1 MEILDHRRVGGTYEI
16 SVPNKKTS
24 RNAKFRKVDG
34 FDQLILARFI
44 QELYFLH
51 KKGEPPGGRFDCSLQ
66 GGLDPGNWRIV
77 LVPAVPMF
85 RKKPTSIHKRFTK
98 SASGCEIGDIR
109 GLLKSAIKKLNIEVS
124 TENLG
129 DSIVGAAEWLEQSLP
144 SIPIPINF
152 PSTKLI
158 SEDGLGWICA
168 SVTEKMGSWPACYY
182 EDDGVTNLELRAPGR
197 SGPPMRIRE
206 SSESYSPD
214 PDSPRFR
221 IVCRSK
227 PQPWEDEQKTEFE
240 LLSKYWTGCLGEWSG
255 EGNLEDKVGV
265 RMRAT
270 LEAEKFQLLR
280 GCYAVKLM
288 SRNESGAKKGE
299 YGYRLLVNE
308 RHPLFGDIKRDD
320 GGSLL
325 DSCIENATY
334 EVCINNN
341 PNPLD
346 YSGAVF
352 RVNRTKDDDPNVL
365 ILLDEKGK
373 KRAPEKGWMRVQ
385 DIGTRTLQNRK
396 RDIVSRAIHTQAVR
410 NGLWG
415 SISGRVSNS
424 VASWRFREWED
435 SHPNW
440 RISCYGNLQLVQ
452 GPPGTGKTWTATR
465 LVEDILRENPHA
477 KILLCAKEHLALDH
491 LANSVKE
498 ALGVDE
504 FRGLEVSRIV
514 SGRRSEKGLVDE
526 RLDPIVLGRR
536 FAEEVLTASESISK
550 KRGYRG
556 RLGGIRKSMVQKGH
570 PAIWPSNFL
579 KREAAVV
586 CVTTADDAILNLLRD
601 ARGEAFDYAIVE
613 EAGKSYPSELLG
625 AVAISRNTIL
635 IGDQMQLPPFEI
647 KEIRRN
653 LLRIFSTDFKKLRKE
668 KSKDRGL
675 INLLSDVRFSH
686 SIWDRDSER
695 HVQDDVD
702 NVVDD
707 IKPWLEPFRWLFELF
722 GELNDYYVSCKED
735 GETEKKNHGISYID
749 RLTSKLEEE
758 RRMFEDLSDVVGEVF
773 YGNPFIWMKD
783 KKDCYA
789 DSELPAPH
797 LKNDRLL
804 LIDCPH
810 CSVDGGWRE
819 KRYKTG
825 SYCNQNEAKIVAKT
839 AVQMAS
845 GGHEVVVLSPY
856 QGQVD
861 LVKHKLGRNSGVK
874 VHTVDGFQGKES
886 DFILLSLVRNND
898 KTAGGRWGFVSDP
911 NRLNVALSRAREG
924 LILFT
929 SLKHVSDSEFEQDS
943 DYLGRA
949 IEMIAE
955 KGTVLTP
962 TELDVVSVPIPGSLA
977 QYRKMEEE

>member
-1 MEILDHRRVGGTYEI
+1 VEILDHRRVGGTYEI
-16 SVPNKKTS
+16 SVPNKKTP
-24 RNAKFRKVDG
+24 RNAKFGKVDG

-66 GGLDPGNWRIV
+66 GDLDPSGWRIV

-109 GLLKSAIKKLNIEVS
+109 GLLKLAIKKLNIEVDDS
-124 TENLG
+124 IFDEWWDEE
-129 DSIVGAAEWLEQSLP
+129 DSIVEAAEWLEESLP
-144 SIPIPINF
+144 PIPIPINF
-152 PSTKLI
+152 KSTKLI
-158 SEDGLGWICA
+158 SEDALGWICA
-168 SVTEKMGSWPACYY
+168 SVTEKMGSWPACCY
-182 EDDGVTNLELRAPGR
+182 EDDGATNLELRAPGR

-206 SSESYSPD
+206 SLESYSPD
-214 PDSPRFR
+214 PDAPRFR
-221 IVCRSK
+221 IEYRSA
-227 PQPWEDEQKTEFE
+227 PQPWEEEEKSEFE
-240 LLSKYWTGCLGEWSG
+240 LLSKYWKGCLGEWSG
-255 EGNLEDKVGV
+255 EGDLEDKVGV

-308 RHPLFGDIKRDD
+308 RHPLFGDIKRND

-325 DSCIENATY
+325 DSCIANATY

-346 YSGAVF
+346 YSGAIF

-365 ILLDEKGK
+365 ILIDEGGK
-373 KRAPEKGWMRVQ
+373 RRAPEKGWMRVH
-385 DIGTRTLQNRK
+385 DIGTKTLQNRK
-396 RDIVSRAIHTQAVR
+396 QDIVSRAIHTQAVR

-415 SISGRVSNS
+415 SISGRGSSSVS
-424 VASWRFREWED
+424 SWRFREWEK

-465 LVEDILRENPHA
+465 LVEDILRENPDA

-498 ALGVDE
+498 ALGADE

-526 RLDPIVLGRR
+526 RLDPFALGRS

-550 KRGYRG
+550 KRGYRD
-556 RLGGIRKSMVQKGH
+556 RLGEIRESMVQKGH

-586 CVTTADDAILNLLRD
+586 CVTTADDAMLNLLRD

-653 LLRIFSTDFKKLRKE
+653 LLRIFSTNSKKLRKE
-668 KSKDRGL
+668 KSKHREL
-675 INLLSDVRFSH
+675 VNLLSDVRFSH
-686 SIWDRDSER
+686 TKWDQDSER
-695 HVQDDVD
+695 YVPDDVE

-722 GELNDYYVSCKED
+722 GKLNDYYV
-735 GETEKKNHGISYID
+735 
-749 RLTSKLEEE
+749 
-758 RRMFEDLSDVVGEVF
+758 
-773 YGNPFIWMKD
+773 
-783 KKDCYA
+783 
-789 DSELPAPH
+789 
-797 LKNDRLL
+797 
-804 LIDCPH
+804 
-810 CSVDGGWRE
+810 
-819 KRYKTG
+819 
-825 SYCNQNEAKIVAKT
+825 
-839 AVQMAS
+839 
-845 GGHEVVVLSPY
+845 
-856 QGQVD
+856 
-861 LVKHKLGRNSGVK
+861 LG
-874 VHTVDGFQGKES
+874 
-886 DFILLSLVRNND
+886 
-898 KTAGGRWGFVSDP
+898 
-911 NRLNVALSRAREG
+911 
-924 LILFT
+924 
-929 SLKHVSDSEFEQDS
+929 
-943 DYLGRA
+943 
-949 IEMIAE
+949 
-955 KGTVLTP
+955 
-962 TELDVVSVPIPGSLA
+962 
-977 QYRKMEEE
+977 